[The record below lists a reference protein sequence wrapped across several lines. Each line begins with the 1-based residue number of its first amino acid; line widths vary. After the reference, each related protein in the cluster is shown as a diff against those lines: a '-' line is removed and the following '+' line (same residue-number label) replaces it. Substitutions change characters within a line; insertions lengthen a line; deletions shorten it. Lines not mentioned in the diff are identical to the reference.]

1 MSKIYLH
8 SSNKKFYFIAIALSG
23 LCLRIAVSKFG
34 HMIDMDFWKINVDIY
49 KLGGTLYE
57 RGHYNYGPIWINTLY
72 ILDRLPLNTGND
84 FDSLRIKVV
93 LFLSIIDFFLF
104 IILIKIHSLKIAT
117 IFYLNP
123 ISIFI
128 SGYHNQFDNFAILFG
143 FLAVIIYEKNKKEVG
158 FFSSLIL
165 IGISLSI
172 KHILFL
178 FPLWMAIKE
187 SNLKKKILIIIIP
200 VIIFIGSFAN
210 YIFTEGDFILK
221 NVFKYKSYDN
231 GPFWSLFTPQFLGSY
246 LGLRNLFLMA
256 MILFGLI
263 IKKKS
268 ILDSFYI
275 YLISVVIFSSAIAN
289 QYLAIPLIALAVFWN
304 PYYLFFTLICC
315 VYFLINRDALYMPSI
330 MELLN
335 WSRKKDLFGYKVL
348 ILFLSVGF
356 FYTLL
361 GKEKFNLI
369 IKKILN
375 WFLRNLKEQLKIK

>member
-8 SSNKKFYFIAIALSG
+8 LIKKKLFFIIIVLAG
-23 LCLRIAVSKFG
+23 FWLRIAVSKFG

-72 ILDRLPLNTGND
+72 ILDWLPFKTGND
-84 FDSLRIKVV
+84 FDSLRIKIV

-143 FLAVIIYEKNKKEVG
+143 FLAVIIYEKNNKKFG
-158 FFSSLIL
+158 FFLSLIL
-165 IGISLSI
+165 IGVSLSI

-187 SNLKKKILIIIIP
+187 NKLKNKILIIIIP
-200 VIIFIGSFAN
+200 IIIFIGSFAN
-210 YIFTEGDFILK
+210 YIFTEGDFILN
-221 NVFKYKSYDN
+221 NVFNYKSYDN
-231 GPFWSLFTPQFLGSY
+231 GPFWSLFTPQFLSSY
-246 LGLRNLFLMA
+246 LGLRNLFLIS

-263 IKKKS
+263 IKKKNV
-268 ILDSFYI
+268 LDSFYI

-315 VYFLINRDALYMPSI
+315 VYFLVNRDALYIPSI
-330 MELLN
+330 LELLN
-335 WSRKKDLFGYKVL
+335 WSRKKDLFGYKVV
-348 ILFLSVGF
+348 ILFLSIGF
-356 FYTLL
+356 IYTLI
-361 GKEKFNLI
+361 GREKFNLI
-369 IKKILN
+369 IKKVLN
-375 WFLRNLKEQLKIK
+375 WFLKNFKEQLKIK